1 MDSSPPSAPRS
12 QLQAE
17 IRQTRPFQ
25 SLQQEALLSVQRT
38 ASLIERASAHVLSHE
53 GLSTAQYNVL
63 RILRGAGPEGLPT
76 LTIRDRMIDPGSAIT
91 RLVDRLEHSGLVTRA
106 RGSDR
111 RMVHCRITTAG
122 LDVLARLDPLMT
134 ATGDEIA
141 GKLPPEELRALIDV
155 LAHLRSTACEGKH
168 PEDLPE
174 DLPED

>member
-1 MDSSPPSAPRS
+1 MDSSPPSAPPS
-12 QLQAE
+12 QLQTE

-38 ASLIERASAHVLSHE
+38 ASLIERASARVLSRE
-53 GLSTAQYNVL
+53 ELSTAQYNVL

-76 LTIRDRMIDPGSAIT
+76 LAIRDRMIDPGAAIT
-91 RLVDRLEHSGLVTRA
+91 RLVDRLVQAELVTRE

-122 LDVLARLDPLMT
+122 LDVLARLDPVMT
-134 ATGDEIA
+134 ATADEIA

-155 LAHLRSTACEGKH
+155 LAHLRSTACEGKSAEE
-168 PEDLPE
+168 PAEDLPE
-174 DLPED
+174 D